1 MTTDKLVNIRRPTGA
16 YHIVIHIGE
25 QQHVISDRVVIA
37 KLQRQLAEAM
47 EGIVWNESV
56 SG

>member
-1 MTTDKLVNIRRPTGA
+1 MTADKLVNIRRPTGA

-25 QQHVISDRVVIA
+25 QQHVISDRLVIA
-37 KLQRQLAEAM
+37 KLQRQLSEAM

-56 SG
+56 RD

>member
-1 MTTDKLVNIRRPTGA
+1 MTSDKLVNIRRPTGTS
-16 YHIVIHIGE
+16 HIVIHIGE
-25 QQHVISDRVVIA
+25 QQHVISDRFTIA

-56 SG
+56 TG